1 MAFKGIFWIK
11 PDSELLVI
19 RVKCD
24 PLGNLLDEIPPDMLS
39 KSGGNFNHKNA
50 WSALPKSVTA
60 NKEYNFYP
68 RGRAE
73 IRNGK
78 AIIFTNYI
86 TDELEQKII
95 DAFYLTAEGGIRQVI
110 FKFDNSSHYKYTA
123 KRHGLF

>member
-11 PDSELLVI
+11 PDGELLVLK
-19 RVKCD
+19 VKCD
-24 PLGNLLDEIPPDMLS
+24 SFGNLLQDIPPDMLS
-39 KSGGNFNHKNA
+39 KSSGNFNHKNA
-50 WSALPKSVTA
+50 WNALPKSVTN

-86 TDELEQKII
+86 TEELKQKII
-95 DAFYLTAEGGIRQVI
+95 DAFYLSAENGIEQVI
-110 FKFDNSSHYKYTA
+110 FKIDHSAHYKYTA

>member
-1 MAFKGIFWIK
+1 MVFKGIFWIK
-11 PDSELLVI
+11 PDDELILLKA
-19 RVKCD
+19 KCD
-24 PLGNLLDEIPPDMLS
+24 FLGNLAEDIPSGMLS

-50 WSALPKSVTA
+50 WSTLPKVITG

-86 TDELEQKII
+86 KEDLKQKII
-95 DAFYLTAEGGIRQVI
+95 DSFLLYPENGIGRVD
-110 FKFDNSSHYKYTA
+110 FKIDNSPHYKYA
-123 KRHGLF
+123 KK